1 MINAAVLGSPIAHS
15 LSPLLHSLAYEH
27 LGLTARYEAI
37 EVKGGDLAKF
47 LAGTDKNAL
56 SLTMP
61 LKEEAL
67 KVANEAIGLLQDQ
80 MSECSTRDLVQIFT
94 ASVKAHREI
103 TEDIV
108 ILTAKEAPSEQEL
121 AKEYDGKVEELLKR
135 ISNF

>member
-1 MINAAVLGSPIAHS
+1 MDD
-15 LSPLLHSLAYEH
+15 
-27 LGLTARYEAI
+27 RKD
-37 EVKGGDLAKF
+37 EVVKQKEF
-47 LAGTDKNAL
+47 LAQ
-56 SLTMP
+56 
-61 LKEEAL
+61 EAL

-108 ILTAKEAPSEQEL
+108 LLTAKETPSEESL

>member
-1 MINAAVLGSPIAHS
+1 MSDS
-15 LSPLLHSLAYEH
+15 KEKD
-27 LGLTARYEAI
+27 AI
-37 EVKGGDLAKF
+37 IQQKEF
-47 LAGTDKNAL
+47 LAN
-56 SLTMP
+56 
-61 LKEEAL
+61 EAL
-67 KVANEAIGLLQDQ
+67 RVANEAIGLLQDQ

-108 ILTAKEAPSEQEL
+108 ILTKPEPVSEQLL

>member
-1 MINAAVLGSPIAHS
+1 M
-15 LSPLLHSLAYEH
+15 ED
-27 LGLTARYEAI
+27 RKD
-37 EVKGGDLAKF
+37 EVVKQKEF
-47 LAGTDKNAL
+47 LAQ
-56 SLTMP
+56 
-61 LKEEAL
+61 EAL
-67 KVANEAIGLLQDQ
+67 RVANEAIGLLQDQ

-108 ILTAKEAPSEQEL
+108 ILTAKETPSEESL

>member
-1 MINAAVLGSPIAHS
+1 M
-15 LSPLLHSLAYEH
+15 ED
-27 LGLTARYEAI
+27 RKD
-37 EVKGGDLAKF
+37 EVVKQKEF
-47 LAGTDKNAL
+47 LAR
-56 SLTMP
+56 
-61 LKEEAL
+61 EAL
-67 KVANEAIGLLQDQ
+67 RVANEAIGLLQDQ

-108 ILTAKEAPSEQEL
+108 ILTAKETPSEESL

>member
-1 MINAAVLGSPIAHS
+1 MAENNAKDQIVRQK
-15 LSPLLHSLAYEH
+15 E
-27 LGLTARYEAI
+27 
-37 EVKGGDLAKF
+37 F
-47 LAGTDKNAL
+47 LA
-56 SLTMP
+56 
-61 LKEEAL
+61 EEAL

-80 MSECSTRDLVQIFT
+80 MSECSTRDLVQIFS

-108 ILTAKEAPSEQEL
+108 VLTTKETPSEEAL

>member
-1 MINAAVLGSPIAHS
+1 MSTEVL
-15 LSPLLHSLAYEH
+15 LMDD
-27 LGLTARYEAI
+27 RKD
-37 EVKGGDLAKF
+37 EVVKQKEF
-47 LAGTDKNAL
+47 LAQ
-56 SLTMP
+56 
-61 LKEEAL
+61 EAL

-108 ILTAKEAPSEQEL
+108 LLTAKETPSEESL